1 MVIDRAINAPR
12 DAAEPPEIG
21 DDGKGDEGK
30 DDRLRALCE
39 APGRKDKVV
48 DHVRGH
54 KDGKVER
61 RELVAAQGK

>member
-1 MVIDRAINAPR
+1 
-12 DAAEPPEIG
+12 
-21 DDGKGDEGK
+21 
-30 DDRLRALCE
+30 
-39 APGRKDKVV
+39 VV